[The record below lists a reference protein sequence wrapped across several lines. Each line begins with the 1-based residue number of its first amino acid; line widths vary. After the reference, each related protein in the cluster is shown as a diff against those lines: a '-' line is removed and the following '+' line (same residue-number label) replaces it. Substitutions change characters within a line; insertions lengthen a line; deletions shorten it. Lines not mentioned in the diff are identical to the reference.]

1 MVSNQDS
8 SGIECSFFQAPVIKY
23 SGPYYPPD
31 LIACPM
37 CGRCEVTGFHEI
49 VKKVEAHLRTMG
61 RPMTVAVMRCAVNGP
76 GEARSADVAVAFGK
90 DKGALFRKGVYL
102 YTLPSSECLQ
112 ALFTEIAR
120 TW

>member
-1 MVSNQDS
+1 MTDDCT
-8 SGIECSFFQAPVIKY
+8 GRFREAPVIRY

-37 CGRCEVTGFHEI
+37 CGRCDVPNFHEI
-49 VKKVEAHLRTMG
+49 VKEVEAHLRTKVG
-61 RPMTVAVMRCAVNGP
+61 RPMTVAVMGCAVNGP
-76 GEARSADVAVAFGK
+76 GEAKGADVAVAFGK

-102 YTLPSSECLQ
+102 YTLPSEECLQ
-112 ALFTEIAR
+112 ALFKEIAR